1 MFKLFKKLKMSVI
14 SEVVSNIIP
23 DIKIDFSFLDINN
36 INIDK
41 KCIDLLIKK
50 FENLSLNNYID
61 FMTNDV
67 RIKIIEKFK
76 QFLNNII
83 LLYASF
89 TNILFNYSSIPANVR
104 ISRSPPYYYNFM

>member
-50 FENLSLNNYID
+50 FEKLD
-61 FMTNDV
+61 
-67 RIKIIEKFK
+67 E
-76 QFLNNII
+76 
-83 LLYASF
+83 
-89 TNILFNYSSIPANVR
+89 
-104 ISRSPPYYYNFM
+104 

>member
-50 FENLSLNNYID
+50 FEKLSLNNYID

-76 QFLNNII
+76 
-83 LLYASF
+83 
-89 TNILFNYSSIPANVR
+89 
-104 ISRSPPYYYNFM
+104 

>member
-50 FENLSLNNYID
+50 FEKLSLNNLSNLTTMPGEMHSYRIEVFPETMTFFYFID
-61 FMTNDV
+61 GQKVGQYVSN
-67 RIKIIEKFK
+67 K
-76 QFLNNII
+76 
-83 LLYASF
+83 
-89 TNILFNYSSIPANVR
+89 ANVL
-104 ISRSPPYYYNFM
+104 

>member
-41 KCIDLLIKK
+41 NCIDLLIKK
-50 FENLSLNNYID
+50 FEKLRRVLW
-61 FMTNDV
+61 
-67 RIKIIEKFK
+67 
-76 QFLNNII
+76 
-83 LLYASF
+83 
-89 TNILFNYSSIPANVR
+89 
-104 ISRSPPYYYNFM
+104 